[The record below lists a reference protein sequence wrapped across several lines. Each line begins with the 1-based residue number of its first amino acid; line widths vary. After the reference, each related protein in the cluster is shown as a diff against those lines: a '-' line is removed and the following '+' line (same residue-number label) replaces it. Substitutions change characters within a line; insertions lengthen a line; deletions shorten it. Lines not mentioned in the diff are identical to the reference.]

1 MTRTKRLVAA
11 LGVVAL
17 GVGWPA
23 SVANADPP
31 HTVDPLTM
39 TPALNPE
46 FAPWTCLD
54 AGTGITCT
62 GTKAADYDN
71 EATDIDCGGPTVYV
85 TGSESAK
92 TVRWHTTDGLALKTS
107 LQGAFMDRL
116 SLTPD
121 GTGSFVVLSAHWHK
135 HYDYPV
141 PGDPD
146 ARVLTETGAILRLT
160 AEGDG
165 VLFQDTGAVTY
176 VPGGE
181 YEVVAQMHGVHDRF
195 SGGRS
200 VEAAICEALG
210 AA

>member
-11 LGVVAL
+11 LAVAL

-23 SVANADPP
+23 SVAAADPP
-31 HTVDPLTM
+31 HTVDPLTV

-85 TGSESAK
+85 TGSETAK

-107 LQGAFMDRL
+107 LQGAFVDRL
-116 SLTPD
+116 SLSPD
-121 GTGSFVVLSAHWHK
+121 GTGSFVVLSGHWHK

-176 VPGGE
+176 VPSGE

-210 AA
+210 AG